1 MKDDDI
7 YAFGAPPALGPA
19 NPTATAPATATPSAT
34 RSPRPLWPWLL
45 LAFGVAVLLLAM
57 AGVSALYELLDGAR
71 QGLQVNVDGLPAA
84 TLHSDGDFGLMAAL
98 GLTAA
103 VLLLLL
109 VLPVVLMLVLLAV
122 ALAVGLALLS
132 VVGAVVLAACA
143 VLLVVATA
151 LSPLWGSALLLWLL
165 LRRPRH
171 HAAQASGAHIGQ
183 ASTRQ
188 AAAAP

>member
-7 YAFGAPPALGPA
+7 YAFGAPPAPE
-19 NPTATAPATATPSAT
+19 PATSVAANETASPA
-34 RSPRPLWPWLL
+34 RSRRPLWPWLL

-57 AGVSALYELLDGAR
+57 AGVSALYDLLEGAR
-71 QGLQVNVDGLPAA
+71 QGLQVSIDGQPVA
-84 TLHSDGDFGLMAAL
+84 TLHNDGDFSLMSAL

-132 VVGAVVLAACA
+132 VVGAVVLAAGA

-165 LRRPRH
+165 LRRPRQGM
-171 HAAQASGAHIGQ
+171 AQTSGPNMRD
-183 ASTRQ
+183 ASTRG
-188 AAAAP
+188 AAGAAAP

>member
-1 MKDDDI
+1 MKDEDI
-7 YAFGAPPALGPA
+7 YAFGALPLSGA
-19 NPTATAPATATPSAT
+19 APASVAPAAMPS

-57 AGVSALYELLDGAR
+57 AGVSALYELLEGAR
-71 QGLQVNVDGLPAA
+71 QGLQVSVDGMPVA
-84 TLHSDGDFGLMAAL
+84 TLHNDGDFGLMAAL

-109 VLPVVLMLVLLAV
+109 LLPVVLMLVLLAV

-132 VVGAVVLAACA
+132 VVGAVVLAAGA

-165 LRRPRH
+165 LRRPKDG
-171 HAAQASGAHIGQ
+171 AARATGPTIGD
-183 ASTRQ
+183 APSHP
-188 AAAAP
+188 AAAATP

>member
-1 MKDDDI
+1 MNDDDI
-7 YAFGAPPALGPA
+7 HAFGAPPAPR
-19 NPTATAPATATPSAT
+19 PATLAASPA
-34 RSPRPLWPWLL
+34 RSRRPLWPWLL
-45 LAFGVAVLLLAM
+45 LAFGVVVLLLAM
-57 AGVSALYELLDGAR
+57 AGVSALYELLEGAR
-71 QGLQVNVDGLPAA
+71 QGLQVSIDGLPMA

-132 VVGAVVLAACA
+132 VVGAVVLAAGA
-143 VLLVVATA
+143 VLLVVAAA

-171 HAAQASGAHIGQ
+171 DSAQASGPNMDHV
-183 ASTRQ
+183 SSHR

>member
-1 MKDDDI
+1 ML
-7 YAFGAPPALGPA
+7 FRS
-19 NPTATAPATATPSAT
+19 TPSAT

-132 VVGAVVLAACA
+132 VVGAVVLAAGA

-171 HAAQASGAHIGQ
+171 RSAHHSAHQSAQASGPNMGQ
-183 ASTRQ
+183 TSTRQ

>member
-1 MKDDDI
+1 MKDGDI
-7 YAFGAPPALGPA
+7 HAFGAPLAPGP
-19 NPTATAPATATPSAT
+19 APATTANATLRPA
-34 RSPRPLWPWLL
+34 RSRRPIWPWLL
-45 LAFGVAVLLLAM
+45 LAFGAAVLLLAM

-71 QGLQVNVDGLPAA
+71 QGLRVSIDGLPLA

-103 VLLLLL
+103 ALLLLL

-132 VVGAVVLAACA
+132 VVAAVVLAAGA
-143 VLLVVATA
+143 VLLVAAAA

-165 LRRPRH
+165 FRRPRH
-171 HAAQASGAHIGQ
+171 HAAQASGPHIGQ

-188 AAAAP
+188 AAAVP